1 MTTTIET
8 DLKEILS
15 EFKQEFVKIN
25 QRLDRIDET
34 VTEVKVNQVLME
46 ERLSGQINLLD
57 GRLSGQINL
66 LDERLSGQINL
77 LDERLSGQINL
88 LDEKVSGLGKR
99 LENQEFTN
107 RGILIGLIVVVLGG
121 AAKVFGFLPNP

>member
-25 QRLDRIDET
+25 QRLDKIDET
-34 VTEVKVNQVLME
+34 VTDLKVNQIRME
-46 ERLSGQINLLD
+46 
-57 GRLSGQINL
+57 
-66 LDERLSGQINL
+66 ERLSGQINL

-121 AAKVFGFLPNP
+121 AAKVFGFFPNP

>member
-8 DLKEILS
+8 DLKEIQT

-25 QRLDRIDET
+25 QRLDRIDEN
-34 VTEVKVNQVLME
+34 VTDLKVNQIRME
-46 ERLSGQINLLD
+46 ERLSGH
-57 GRLSGQINL
+57 INL

-77 LDERLSGQINL
+77 LDK
-88 LDEKVSGLGKR
+88 KVSGLGKR

-121 AAKVFGFLPNP
+121 AAKVFGFLPNS

>member
-8 DLKEILS
+8 DLKEILN

-25 QRLDRIDET
+25 QRLDKIDET
-34 VTEVKVNQVLME
+34 VTDLKVNQIRME
-46 ERLSGQINLLD
+46 
-57 GRLSGQINL
+57 
-66 LDERLSGQINL
+66 
-77 LDERLSGQINL
+77 ERLSGQINL

-121 AAKVFGFLPNP
+121 AAKVFGFFPNP

>member
-15 EFKQEFVKIN
+15 EFKQELVKIN
-25 QRLDRIDET
+25 QRLDKIDEN
-34 VTEVKVNQVLME
+34 VTDLKVNQVRME
-46 ERLSGQINLLD
+46 
-57 GRLSGQINL
+57 
-66 LDERLSGQINL
+66 
-77 LDERLSGQINL
+77 ERLSGQINL

>member
-25 QRLDRIDET
+25 QRLDKIDES
-34 VTEVKVNQVLME
+34 VTDLKVNQVRME
-46 ERLSGQINLLD
+46 ERLSGQINLL
-57 GRLSGQINL
+57 N
-66 LDERLSGQINL
+66 
-77 LDERLSGQINL
+77 
-88 LDEKVSGLGKR
+88 EKVLGLGKR

-107 RGILIGLIVVVLGG
+107 RGILIGLIVAVLGG
-121 AAKVFGFLPNP
+121 SAKAFGFLLNP

>member
-8 DLKEILS
+8 DLKEILG

-25 QRLDRIDET
+25 QRLDKIDET
-34 VTEVKVNQVLME
+34 VTDLKVNQVRME
-46 ERLSGQINLLD
+46 
-57 GRLSGQINL
+57 
-66 LDERLSGQINL
+66 ERLSGQINL
-77 LDERLSGQINL
+77 LDERLSGQMNL

>member
-25 QRLDRIDET
+25 QRLDKIDET
-34 VTEVKVNQVLME
+34 VTDLKVNQVRME
-46 ERLSGQINLLD
+46 
-57 GRLSGQINL
+57 
-66 LDERLSGQINL
+66 
-77 LDERLSGQINL
+77 ERLSGQINL
-88 LDEKVSGLGKR
+88 LDEKVSGLDKR
-99 LENQEFTN
+99 IENQEFTS

-121 AAKVFGFLPNP
+121 AAKVFGFFPNP

>member
-25 QRLDRIDET
+25 QRLDKIDET
-34 VTEVKVNQVLME
+34 VTDLKVNQIRME

-57 GRLSGQINL
+57 
-66 LDERLSGQINL
+66 EK
-77 LDERLSGQINL
+77 LSGQINL

>member
-15 EFKQEFVKIN
+15 EFKQELVKIN
-25 QRLDRIDET
+25 QRLDKIDEN
-34 VTEVKVNQVLME
+34 VTDLKVNQVRME
-46 ERLSGQINLLD
+46 
-57 GRLSGQINL
+57 
-66 LDERLSGQINL
+66 ERLSGQINL

-99 LENQEFTN
+99 LENQEFTS

>member
-25 QRLDRIDET
+25 QRLDKIDET
-34 VTEVKVNQVLME
+34 VTDLKVNQIRME
-46 ERLSGQINLLD
+46 
-57 GRLSGQINL
+57 
-66 LDERLSGQINL
+66 
-77 LDERLSGQINL
+77 ERLSGQINL

-99 LENQEFTN
+99 LESQEFTN

-121 AAKVFGFLPNP
+121 AAKFFGFLPKP

>member
-8 DLKEILS
+8 DLKEILG

-25 QRLDRIDET
+25 QRLDKIDET
-34 VTEVKVNQVLME
+34 VTDLKVNQVLME

-57 GRLSGQINL
+57 
-66 LDERLSGQINL
+66 ERLSGQISL

-121 AAKVFGFLPNP
+121 AAKVFGFFPNP